1 MNIEDKMKAYLDEK
15 GSEVFT
21 SYTDQGN
28 ASFDVYRETTADGY
42 EVFVAKHTEDRDI
55 SIGDH
60 VYYYE
65 HDLEDVILEKI
76 DEGNSLY
83 VDQDLFDELYI
94 EELLAD
100 LYDEWQEELNAVED
114 TV

>member
-42 EVFVAKHTEDRDI
+42 EVFLAKYTEENNI
-55 SIGDH
+55 NIYDH
-60 VYYYE
+60 VYYYP
-65 HDLEDVILEKI
+65 HDLEELIIEKLE
-76 DEGNSLY
+76 EGESLY
-83 VDQDLFDELYI
+83 IDQDIFDDLYI
-94 EELLAD
+94 EEKIAD
-100 LYDEWQEELNAVED
+100 LYDEWQEEIDED
-114 TV
+114 GE

>member
-1 MNIEDKMKAYLDEK
+1 MNIEDKMNAYLDEK

-42 EVFVAKHTEDRDI
+42 EVFIAKYAEENRI
-55 SIGDH
+55 SIGEH

-65 HDLEDVILEKI
+65 HDLGNIILEKI

-83 VDQDLFDELYI
+83 IDQDLFDDLYI
-94 EELLAD
+94 EEALSD
-100 LYDEWQEELNAVED
+100 LYDEWQEELNKNEE
-114 TV
+114 